1 LRVLGITR
9 QAVARVCPADRRRRW
24 GERAPEG
31 LLVDDFLAERL
42 SSAETDPPADAKP
55 GGDAELTAED
65 VRELVAEGRERG
77 YLSAEHVR
85 DVVVEAELTVDQT
98 EAVLMLLADLGV
110 DVVEADEVDGSAP
123 PAPEMEAEAQ
133 TVTPLDLS
141 IKTVSTD
148 PVRAYLRG
156 IGKVPLLRAE
166 EELALAKRVEKGDP
180 EAKRRLIE
188 ANLRL
193 VVSVAKHYTGRG
205 LSLLDLIQE
214 GNLGLIRAVEKFD
227 WRRGFKF
234 STYATWWIRQSV
246 TRALADQARTIRLP
260 VHMVE
265 TLGRLLRVQRELLQ
279 ELGREPT
286 AREIGAELGM
296 SARMVREVLKIGQ
309 DPISLESPMGE
320 EGDME
325 LGDLVEDNDAQAPLE
340 AVTETMC
347 RTELDAVLCSL
358 PGRERGIIELRF
370 GLRDDTPRTLDEIG
384 QVYDLTRERIRQIEA
399 RTLARLKVYRESQP
413 LRGYID

>member
-1 LRVLGITR
+1 VN
-9 QAVARVCPADRRRRW
+9 
-24 GERAPEG
+24 
-31 LLVDDFLAERL
+31 DFVAERRP
-42 SSAETDPPADAKP
+42 SAEAEPATEARP
-55 GGDAELTAED
+55 GDETELAAEE
-65 VRELVAEGRERG
+65 VRELVAEGREQG
-77 YLSAEHVR
+77 YLAAMHVR
-85 DVVVEAELTVDQT
+85 DVLVEAELTVDQA

-110 DVVEADEVDGSAP
+110 DIVEASEPIDGSLSSSSEA
-123 PAPEMEAEAQ
+123 AVEAE
-133 TVTPLDLS
+133 TVTTLDLS
-141 IKTVSTD
+141 VKTLSTD
-148 PVRAYLRG
+148 PVRTYLRG
-156 IGKVPLLRAE
+156 IGKVSLLRRE
-166 EELALAKRVEKGDP
+166 EELALAKRVELGDA

-193 VVSVAKHYTGRG
+193 VVSVAKHYGGRG

-234 STYATWWIRQSV
+234 STYATWWIRQAV

-260 VHMVE
+260 VHVVE

-296 SARMVREVLKIGQ
+296 SARMVREVLKVGQ

-320 EGDME
+320 EGDIE

-347 RTELDAVLCSL
+347 KSELDAVLDSL

-399 RTLARLKVYRESQP
+399 RTLARLKTYRDSQP

>member
-1 LRVLGITR
+1 VN
-9 QAVARVCPADRRRRW
+9 
-24 GERAPEG
+24 
-31 LLVDDFLAERL
+31 DFAAERRP
-42 SSAETDPPADAKP
+42 SAE
-55 GGDAELTAED
+55 AELATEARPGDETELAAEE
-65 VRELVAEGRERG
+65 VRELVAEGREQG
-77 YLSAEHVR
+77 YLAAGRVR
-85 DVVVEAELTVDQT
+85 DVLVEAELTVDQA

-110 DVVEADEVDGSAP
+110 DIVEASEPTDGSPSPSSEA
-123 PAPEMEAEAQ
+123 AAEAE
-133 TVTPLDLS
+133 TVATLDLS
-141 IKTVSTD
+141 VKTLSTD
-148 PVRAYLRG
+148 PVRTYLRG
-156 IGKVPLLRAE
+156 IGKVSLLRRE
-166 EELALAKRVEKGDP
+166 EELALAKRAELGDA

-193 VVSVAKHYTGRG
+193 VVSVAKHYGGRG

-234 STYATWWIRQSV
+234 STYATWWIRQAV

-260 VHMVE
+260 VHVVE

-296 SARMVREVLKIGQ
+296 SARTVREVLKVGQ

-320 EGDME
+320 EGDIE

-340 AVTETMC
+340 AVTETMFKS
-347 RTELDAVLCSL
+347 ELEAVLDSL

-399 RTLARLKVYRESQP
+399 RTLARLKTYRDSQP

>member
-1 LRVLGITR
+1 VS
-9 QAVARVCPADRRRRW
+9 
-24 GERAPEG
+24 
-31 LLVDDFLAERL
+31 DFAAERRL
-42 SSAETDPPADAKP
+42 RAETEPVAEVRPYDEADLEA
-55 GGDAELTAED
+55 DD
-65 VRELVAEGRERG
+65 VRELVAEGREQG
-77 YLSAEHVR
+77 YLPAGRVR
-85 DVVVEAELTVDQT
+85 DVLVEAELTLDQA

-110 DVVEADEVDGSAP
+110 DIVEVGETTGGP
-123 PAPEMEAEAQ
+123 PQAPEGMVEPEA
-133 TVTPLDLS
+133 VTPLDLS
-141 IKTVSTD
+141 VKTLSTD
-148 PVRAYLRG
+148 PVRTYLRG
-156 IGKVPLLRAE
+156 IGRVPLLRAE
-166 EELALAKRVEKGDP
+166 EELALAKRVAGGDA

-214 GNLGLIRAVEKFD
+214 GNLGLIRAVDKFD

-286 AREIGAELGM
+286 AREIGAELGI
-296 SARMVREVLKIGQ
+296 SARSVREVLKVGQ

-320 EGDME
+320 EGDVE

-347 RTELDAVLCSL
+347 RSELEAVLGSL
-358 PGRERGIIELRF
+358 PHRERGIIELRF

-399 RTLARLKVYRESQP
+399 RTLARLKVYRDSQP

>member
-1 LRVLGITR
+1 VN
-9 QAVARVCPADRRRRW
+9 
-24 GERAPEG
+24 
-31 LLVDDFLAERL
+31 DFVAERRQG
-42 SSAETDPPADAKP
+42 ADAEPATEARP
-55 GGDAELTAED
+55 GEEPELAAED
-65 VRELVAEGRERG
+65 VRELVAEGREQG
-77 YLSAEHVR
+77 YLLAGRVR
-85 DVVVEAELTVDQT
+85 DVLVEAELTRDQA

-110 DVVEADEVDGSAP
+110 DIVEVGEAIDGPSAP
-123 PAPEMEAEAQ
+123 LSEAAAEAETMA
-133 TVTPLDLS
+133 TLDLS
-141 IKTVSTD
+141 VKTLSTD
-148 PVRAYLRG
+148 PVRTYLRG
-156 IGKVPLLRAE
+156 IGRVSLLRGE
-166 EELALAKRVEKGDP
+166 EELALARRVELGDP

-234 STYATWWIRQSV
+234 STYATWWIRQAV
-246 TRALADQARTIRLP
+246 TRGLADQARTIRLP

-320 EGDME
+320 EGDIE
-325 LGDLVEDNDAQAPLE
+325 LGDLVEDNDAQAPLD

-347 RTELDAVLCSL
+347 KSELEAVLDSL

-370 GLRDDTPRTLDEIG
+370 GLRDDMPRTLDEVG
-384 QVYDLTRERIRQIEA
+384 QLYDLTRERIRQIEA
-399 RTLARLKVYRESQP
+399 KTLARLKTYRDSQP

>member
-1 LRVLGITR
+1 VN
-9 QAVARVCPADRRRRW
+9 
-24 GERAPEG
+24 
-31 LLVDDFLAERL
+31 DFVAERRP
-42 SSAETDPPADAKP
+42 SAEAEPATEARP
-55 GGDAELTAED
+55 GDETELAAEE
-65 VRELVAEGRERG
+65 VRELVAEGREQG
-77 YLSAEHVR
+77 YLAAVHVR
-85 DVVVEAELTVDQT
+85 DVLVEAELTVDQA

-110 DVVEADEVDGSAP
+110 DIVEASEPVDGSP
-123 PAPEMEAEAQ
+123 VPSSEALVESD
-133 TVTPLDLS
+133 TVTTLDLS
-141 IKTVSTD
+141 VKTLSTD
-148 PVRAYLRG
+148 PVRTYLRG
-156 IGKVPLLRAE
+156 IGKVSLLRRE
-166 EELALAKRVEKGDP
+166 EELALAKRVELGDA

-193 VVSVAKHYTGRG
+193 VVSVAKHYGGRG

-234 STYATWWIRQSV
+234 STYATWWIRQAV

-260 VHMVE
+260 VHVVE

-296 SARMVREVLKIGQ
+296 SARMVREVLKVGQ

-320 EGDME
+320 EGDIE

-347 RTELDAVLCSL
+347 KSELDAVLDSL

-399 RTLARLKVYRESQP
+399 RTLARLKTYRDSQP

>member
-1 LRVLGITR
+1 MKRAPGGNRVSDF
-9 QAVARVCPADRRRRW
+9 VADRR
-24 GERAPEG
+24 P
-31 LLVDDFLAERL
+31 
-42 SSAETDPPADAKP
+42 SAEAGPVVQVKPSDETDLAAD
-55 GGDAELTAED
+55 DI
-65 VRELVAEGRERG
+65 RELVAEGREQG
-77 YLSAEHVR
+77 YLPAGRVR
-85 DVVVEAELTVDQT
+85 DVFVEAELTVDQA
-98 EAVLMLLADLGV
+98 EVVLMLLADLGV
-110 DVVEADEVDGSAP
+110 DIVEVGETNDGS
-123 PAPEMEAEAQ
+123 PAQASESAAEAEA
-133 TVTPLDLS
+133 VTPLDLS
-141 IKTVSTD
+141 VKTLSTD
-148 PVRAYLRG
+148 AVRTYLRG
-156 IGKVPLLRAE
+156 IGKVRLLRGE
-166 EELALAKRVEKGDP
+166 EELALARRVAMGDA

-286 AREIGAELGM
+286 AREIGAELDM
-296 SARMVREVLKIGQ
+296 SARTVREVLKIGQ

-320 EGDME
+320 EGDVE
-325 LGDLVEDNDAQAPLE
+325 LGDLVEDSDAQAPLE
-340 AVTETMC
+340 AVTETM
-347 RTELDAVLCSL
+347 RRSQLEAVLGSL
-358 PGRERGIIELRF
+358 PCRERGIIELRF
-370 GLRDDTPRTLDEIG
+370 GLRDDTPHTLDEIG

-399 RTLARLKVYRESQP
+399 RTLARLKADGESQP

>member
-1 LRVLGITR
+1 MN
-9 QAVARVCPADRRRRW
+9 
-24 GERAPEG
+24 
-31 LLVDDFLAERL
+31 DFVAERRP
-42 SSAETDPPADAKP
+42 SADPEPATEARP
-55 GGDAELTAED
+55 GDEPELAAED
-65 VRELVAEGRERG
+65 VRELVAEGREQG
-77 YLSAEHVR
+77 YLPAGRVR
-85 DVVVEAELTVDQT
+85 DVFMEAELTVDQA

-110 DVVEADEVDGSAP
+110 DIVEVGEAIDGPSAPSSEAAVEAD
-123 PAPEMEAEAQ
+123 
-133 TVTPLDLS
+133 TVATFDLS
-141 IKTVSTD
+141 VKTLSTD
-148 PVRAYLRG
+148 PVRTYLRG
-156 IGKVPLLRAE
+156 IGKVSLLRGE
-166 EELALAKRVEKGDP
+166 EELALAKRVELGDP

-234 STYATWWIRQSV
+234 STYATWWIRQAV

-296 SARMVREVLKIGQ
+296 SARMVRDVLKIGQ
-309 DPISLESPMGE
+309 DPISLESPIGE
-320 EGDME
+320 EGDRE
-325 LGDLVEDNDAQAPLE
+325 LGDLVEDNDAQAPLD

-347 RTELDAVLCSL
+347 KSELEAVLDSL

-370 GLRDDTPRTLDEIG
+370 GLRDDMPRTLDEIG
-384 QVYDLTRERIRQIEA
+384 QLYDLTRERIRQIEA
-399 RTLARLKVYRESQP
+399 KTLARLKTYSDSQP

>member
-1 LRVLGITR
+1 
-9 QAVARVCPADRRRRW
+9 
-24 GERAPEG
+24 
-31 LLVDDFLAERL
+31 VDDFVAERR
-42 SSAETDPPADAKP
+42 SGVGTEPPAEARQGD
-55 GGDAELTAED
+55 DAELTVDD
-65 VRELVAEGRERG
+65 VRELVAEGRELG
-77 YLSAEHVR
+77 YLSAVRVR
-85 DVVVEAELTVDQT
+85 DVIVEAELTVDQA

-110 DVVEADEVDGSAP
+110 DIVEVNDVDGAQTP
-123 PAPEMEAEAQ
+123 VPETVVEAQ

-141 IKTVSTD
+141 TKTVSTD
-148 PVRAYLRG
+148 AVRTYLRG

-166 EELALAKRVEKGDP
+166 EELALAKRVERGDP

-260 VHMVE
+260 VHVVE

-296 SARMVREVLKIGQ
+296 SARTVREVLKIGQ

-320 EGDME
+320 EGDVE

-347 RTELDAVLCSL
+347 KRELEAVLGSL

-399 RTLARLKVYRESQP
+399 RTLARLKAYRDSQP

>member
-1 LRVLGITR
+1 MSDFV
-9 QAVARVCPADRRRRW
+9 ADRRP
-24 GERAPEG
+24 GAEAGPVAEVKLSDEAG
-31 LLVDDFLAERL
+31 LE
-42 SSAETDPPADAKP
+42 AD
-55 GGDAELTAED
+55 D
-65 VRELVAEGRERG
+65 VRELVAEGREQG
-77 YLSAEHVR
+77 YLPAGRVR
-85 DVVVEAELTVDQT
+85 DVIVEAELTVDQA
-98 EAVLMLLADLGV
+98 EAILMLLADLGV
-110 DVVEADEVDGSAP
+110 DIVEVGETADGSA
-123 PAPEMEAEAQ
+123 AQ
-133 TVTPLDLS
+133 TLEGAVESEAVAPLDLS
-141 IKTVSTD
+141 VKTLSTD
-148 PVRAYLRG
+148 PVRTYLSG
-156 IGKVPLLRAE
+156 IGKVPLLRGD
-166 EELALAKRVEKGDP
+166 EELALAKRVEMGDA

-286 AREIGAELGM
+286 AREIGAELDM
-296 SARMVREVLKIGQ
+296 SARAVREVLKIGQ

-320 EGDME
+320 EGDVE
-325 LGDLVEDNDAQAPLE
+325 LGDLVEDNDAQAPLD
-340 AVTETMC
+340 AVTETM
-347 RTELDAVLCSL
+347 RRSELEAVLDSL

-370 GLRDDTPRTLDEIG
+370 GLRDDIPRTLDEIG

-399 RTLARLKVYRESQP
+399 RTLAHLKAYGESQP

>member
-1 LRVLGITR
+1 MN
-9 QAVARVCPADRRRRW
+9 
-24 GERAPEG
+24 
-31 LLVDDFLAERL
+31 DFVAERRP
-42 SSAETDPPADAKP
+42 SADPEPATEVRP
-55 GGDAELTAED
+55 GDEPELAAED
-65 VRELVAEGRERG
+65 IRELVAEGREQG
-77 YLSAEHVR
+77 YLPAGRVR
-85 DVVVEAELTVDQT
+85 DVFMEAELTVDQA

-110 DVVEADEVDGSAP
+110 DIVEVGEAIDGPSAPSSEAAVEAD
-123 PAPEMEAEAQ
+123 
-133 TVTPLDLS
+133 TVATFDLS
-141 IKTVSTD
+141 VKTLSTD
-148 PVRAYLRG
+148 PVRTYLRG
-156 IGKVPLLRAE
+156 VGKVSLLRGE
-166 EELALAKRVEKGDP
+166 EELALAKRVELGDP

-227 WRRGFKF
+227 WRRGCKF
-234 STYATWWIRQSV
+234 STYATWWIRQAV

-265 TLGRLLRVQRELLQ
+265 TLSRLLRVQRELLQ

-296 SARMVREVLKIGQ
+296 SARMVRDVLKIGQ
-309 DPISLESPMGE
+309 DPISLESPIGE
-320 EGDME
+320 EGDRE
-325 LGDLVEDNDAQAPLE
+325 LGDLVEDNDAQAPLD

-347 RTELDAVLCSL
+347 KSELEAVLDSL

-370 GLRDDTPRTLDEIG
+370 GLRDDMPRTLDEIG

-399 RTLARLKVYRESQP
+399 KTLARLKTYRDSQP